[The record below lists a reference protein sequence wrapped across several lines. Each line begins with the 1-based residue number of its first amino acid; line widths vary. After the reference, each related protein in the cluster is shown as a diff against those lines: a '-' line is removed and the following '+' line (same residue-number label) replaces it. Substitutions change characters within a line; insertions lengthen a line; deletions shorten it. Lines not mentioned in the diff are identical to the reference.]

1 MLQTSRTR
9 SRTHPEMN
17 SARTR
22 YGQVWTLSGRSEAAM
37 ARARPDWTLTSSWSW
52 MGAPTLRFS
61 AILCCLLERTG
72 DAAVLTN
79 APEVQDHEDG
89 GDDGDEDAVQ
99 DVEAEQGR
107 RAHHRPG
114 GEEGARIVAR
124 GHAELRPER
133 TFVFEQRRRARH
145 VGANRHCPD
154 GELIPGK
161 QIPGERE
168 QERQREQVHA
178 DHPVELARRLV

>member
-9 SRTHPEMN
+9 SRTQPAMN

-22 YGQVWTLSGRSEAAM
+22 YGQVWTLSGRSDAAM

-52 MGAPTLRFS
+52 IGAPTLRFS
-61 AILCCLLERTG
+61 AIPSSPLQRTG
-72 DAAVLTN
+72 DAAVLTD

-107 RAHHRPG
+107 RANHRSRG
-114 GEEGARIVAR
+114 QKGAGVVAR
-124 GHAELRPER
+124 SHPQLRSER
-133 TFVFEQRRRARH
+133 PFVPEQRRGARH
-145 VGANRHCPD
+145 VGADGHRPD
-154 GELIPGK
+154 GQLIPGE
-161 QIPGERE
+161 QISGEGE
-168 QERQREQVHA
+168 QERERE
-178 DHPVELARRLV
+178 